1 METVRVS
8 GSGSADVEAFV
19 RKWNDSEPFI
29 EAHTSGSTGKP
40 KAIRLLKRDM
50 LVSAEKTCRFF
61 GIDRDSLL
69 GLPLS
74 LSYIAGKMMAVR
86 ALASGAELWCEQPSM
101 NLLNDYTMG
110 RKIDLL
116 SVVPAQIPNLLN
128 SGRMDYVKHL
138 LIGGAPLS
146 YKSEAQLLDAKV
158 SAFCSY
164 GMTETCSH
172 VALRKIGTH
181 YYTGLDGISFS
192 IDDRGCLVIRL
203 EDFSIG
209 EITTNDIVKLIDE
222 NRFEWLGRYDNVINS
237 GGIKLQPEAIELKIA
252 DCLPENNYYISWRAS
267 ERWGEEIVLVVES
280 ASEIAN
286 LMHEI
291 SKRLTLYETPKAII
305 YKKILER
312 TTSGKIKRQHQ

>member
-138 LIGGAPLS
+138 LVGGAPLS

-158 SAFCSY
+158 SAFCS
-164 GMTETCSH
+164 
-172 VALRKIGTH
+172 
-181 YYTGLDGISFS
+181 
-192 IDDRGCLVIRL
+192 
-203 EDFSIG
+203 
-209 EITTNDIVKLIDE
+209 
-222 NRFEWLGRYDNVINS
+222 
-237 GGIKLQPEAIELKIA
+237 
-252 DCLPENNYYISWRAS
+252 
-267 ERWGEEIVLVVES
+267 
-280 ASEIAN
+280 
-286 LMHEI
+286 
-291 SKRLTLYETPKAII
+291 
-305 YKKILER
+305 
-312 TTSGKIKRQHQ
+312 